1 MKRALISVSDKTGLI
16 ELAQTLSKSGY
27 ELVSTGGTAERLQ
40 SAGISVT
47 PVSSVTGF
55 PECLDGRVKT
65 LHPKIHGG
73 ILAIRDNPDH
83 MRTLVE
89 LQIEPIDLLVIN
101 LYPFRETV
109 MKEGVTQNQCIEQ
122 IDIVCRPMLGT
133 AAKNFHDVTVLVD
146 PQDYAR
152 ILAEISQDGCTTL
165 QTRRYLARKVF
176 EHTASYDAMIAEY
189 FKTLT
194 NEDPESDLLTIAYER
209 VDTLRYGE
217 NPHQKASFYR
227 SVLPSELSLSEAEQL
242 NGKELSYNNIAD
254 TDAAVALLRE
264 FEEPTVVAVKHA
276 NPCGVGSAGSLLEA
290 WQKAYEADSVSIYG
304 GIVAFNRIVDQAVAA
319 ATHGV
324 FIEVMIA
331 PDYTPDALAL
341 LQKRKNLR
349 VLRLSDVARPI
360 DPHKHAIKHV
370 YGGLLVQDE
379 DTVVL
384 DWETCRTV
392 TREQVSDDQIEDL
405 IFAMK
410 VVKHTKSNAIVLA
423 KDKQTVGI
431 GPGQPNRITSVEIAV
446 RRSDGKAEGSVM
458 ASDAFFPFD
467 DCVRAAAQA
476 GVRAVIHPG
485 GSIRDQESID
495 ACDELGLA
503 MVFTGIRHFRH

>member
-83 MRTLVE
+83 MRTLAE

-122 IDIVCRPMLGT
+122 IDIGGPSMLRA

-152 ILAEISQDGCTTL
+152 ILTEISQDGSTTL

-209 VDTLRYGE
+209 VETLRY
-217 NPHQKASFYR
+217 
-227 SVLPSELSLSEAEQL
+227 
-242 NGKELSYNNIAD
+242 
-254 TDAAVALLRE
+254 
-264 FEEPTVVAVKHA
+264 
-276 NPCGVGSAGSLLEA
+276 
-290 WQKAYEADSVSIYG
+290 
-304 GIVAFNRIVDQAVAA
+304 
-319 ATHGV
+319 
-324 FIEVMIA
+324 
-331 PDYTPDALAL
+331 
-341 LQKRKNLR
+341 
-349 VLRLSDVARPI
+349 
-360 DPHKHAIKHV
+360 
-370 YGGLLVQDE
+370 
-379 DTVVL
+379 
-384 DWETCRTV
+384 
-392 TREQVSDDQIEDL
+392 
-405 IFAMK
+405 
-410 VVKHTKSNAIVLA
+410 
-423 KDKQTVGI
+423 
-431 GPGQPNRITSVEIAV
+431 
-446 RRSDGKAEGSVM
+446 
-458 ASDAFFPFD
+458 
-467 DCVRAAAQA
+467 
-476 GVRAVIHPG
+476 
-485 GSIRDQESID
+485 
-495 ACDELGLA
+495 
-503 MVFTGIRHFRH
+503 